1 MNTTLVRAIA
11 EDADADEPRLVYA
24 DWCEEQGD
32 AARAAL
38 IRVQLELAPLPS
50 WDARRIALEVQASA
64 LIREHGER
72 WLEALPRVAGIEWS
86 GWSRGLVE
94 QAKVESFAALAD
106 AHETLAGLPVQRV
119 VVPWPADASE
129 AAASRALP
137 SVRQLRIE
145 RAIRDD
151 DEPRWL
157 AQAAVLSTLHELQLM
172 DGYAPQSGTRT
183 ILMSEHLRQLRSLR
197 MERHQTGIEGVHAI
211 VEADFPELTSV
222 ALSELGDTET
232 SWSDWDNGLDVDAL
246 GALADWDG
254 LSRLRALDLSGNRIE
269 ADGFDALFASPHLTQ
284 LESLTLHYVFAN
296 ADELPWHALEH
307 LRLHA
312 LDVGG
317 RTAFYEDESLDL
329 FRNASC
335 LSELRQ
341 LSLEQT
347 VFEGMFEAF
356 LDTPVARRL
365 EVLDLSG
372 IDPVDEGVAPLAN
385 AELPNLHTL
394 RLRNIYGFSDAQAA
408 PILGSKLLEPVRSLD
423 VRGNRYSAAGVAPL
437 IDSGHTRR
445 LERLSIEVDPQA
457 ETLLRESALGRR
469 LTKTGGLALE

>member
-1 MNTTLVRAIA
+1 MNTTLLRAIA
-11 EDADADEPRLVYA
+11 EDADPDEPRLVYA

-64 LIREHGER
+64 LIREHEAR
-72 WLEALPRVAGIEWS
+72 WLAALPRVAGIEWS
-86 GWSRGLVE
+86 GWSRGFVE
-94 QAKVESFAALAD
+94 QAKLDSFAVLAD
-106 AHETLAGLPVQRV
+106 AHETLAGLPVQRL
-119 VVPWPADASE
+119 VVPWPADAAE

-137 SVRQLRIE
+137 SVRELRIE

-151 DEPRWL
+151 EEPHWL
-157 AQAAVLSTLHELQLM
+157 AQAAVLGTLHELQLM
-172 DGYAPQSGTRT
+172 DGYAPQSGTRA
-183 ILMSEHLRQLRSLR
+183 ILMSPHLRQLRSLR

-211 VEADFPELTSV
+211 VEADFPELTSL

-246 GALADWDG
+246 AALADWAG
-254 LSRLRALDLSGNRIE
+254 LSRVRALDLSGNRIE
-269 ADGFDALFASPHLTQ
+269 AEGFDVLFGSPHLTR

-296 ADELPWHALEH
+296 VDEMPWSNLEH
-307 LRLHA
+307 LRLRA

-317 RTAFYEDESLDL
+317 RSGFHEDESLGP
-329 FRNASC
+329 FRDATC

-347 VFEGMFEAF
+347 VFEGMLEAF
-356 LDTPVARRL
+356 LDTPVARRV

-372 IDPVDEGVAPLAN
+372 IDSVDQGLAALAN
-385 AELPNLHTL
+385 AELAALHTL
-394 RLRNIYGFSDAQAA
+394 RLRKVYGFGDAQAA
-408 PILGSKLLEPVRSLD
+408 PILGSKLLEPLRSLD
-423 VRGNRYSAAGVAPL
+423 VRGNRYSSTGVGAL
-437 IDSGHTRR
+437 VDSDHTGR
-445 LERLSIEVDPQA
+445 LERLAIELDPQA
-457 ETLLRESALGRR
+457 ETLLRKSALGRR
-469 LTKTGGLALE
+469 LANTGGLTLE